1 MITKKPML
9 AVDYEDVKNIQFPI
23 YASPKL
29 DGVRGLI
36 DEYSE
41 PDRVRSRTLKLIPNI
56 QVQNLLK
63 DVPVGFDGELI
74 AGDPTAKDAYRKTVS
89 MVMSDDKDTSGLAFH
104 VFDIQTSGP
113 FTSRLIQLQ
122 TYFYDHLTNRSPQLL
137 HRERANLVIVPQT
150 LVYSVEGLLA
160 LEEQYLNTGY
170 EGLILRTPHSPYKH
184 GRSTLKEGYLL
195 KMKRFA
201 DDEAIIEGVT
211 ELMHND
217 NDAKTN
223 ELGHTSR
230 SHKKAGMRS
239 SGTMGTL
246 VVKDTKTGIRFEIGT
261 GFDAEERR
269 NFMPDTL
276 NVIGETD
283 GDKKPIYKTELA
295 GRMVK
300 YRHFL
305 VGAKDKPR
313 HPSFQGFR
321 TLLDI

>member
-9 AVDYEDVKNIQFPI
+9 AVDYEDVKNIQFPV

-41 PDRVRSRTLKLIPNI
+41 PARVRSRTLKLIPNI
-56 QVQNLLK
+56 RVQNLLK

-89 MVMSDDKDTSGLAFH
+89 MVMSDDKDISGLALH
-104 VFDIQTSGP
+104 VFDIQADGP
-113 FTSRLIQLQ
+113 YTKRLIQLQ
-122 TYFYDHLTNRSPQLL
+122 AYFYDHFGAEL
-137 HRERANLVIVPQT
+137 AFVPQT
-150 LVYSVEGLLA
+150 LVYNVDDLLA
-160 LEEQYLNTGY
+160 LEEENLTLGY
-170 EGLILRTPHSPYKH
+170 EGLILRAPNSPYKH

-201 DDEAIIEGVT
+201 DGEAFIEGVT

-217 NDAKTN
+217 NEAKTN

-230 SHKKAGMRS
+230 GHQKAGMRP
-239 SGTMGTL
+239 SGTMGTM
-246 VVKDTKTGIRFEIGT
+246 VVKDIKTDIRFEIGT
-261 GFDAEERR
+261 GFDADERAS
-269 NFMPDTL
+269 FMPAAENLTI
-276 NVIGETD
+276 IGETE
-283 GDKKPIYKTELA
+283 GDKKPIYATEHA
-295 GRMVK
+295 GRLVK

-321 TLLDI
+321 APLDIDPFVS

>member
-1 MITKKPML
+1 MNVKKPML
-9 AVDYEDVKNIQFPI
+9 AVDYEDVKNIQFPV

-36 DEYSE
+36 DEGSE
-41 PDRVRSRTLKLIPNI
+41 LARVRSRALKLIPNVK
-56 QVQNLLK
+56 VQDLLSL
-63 DVPVGFDGELI
+63 VPAGFDGELI

-89 MVMSDDKDTSGLAFH
+89 MVMSDDKPVDGLAFH
-104 VFDIQTSGP
+104 VFDIQADGP
-113 FTSRLIQLQ
+113 YTKRLVQLQ
-122 TYFYDHLTNRSPQLL
+122 SYFYDHFGAHLTF
-137 HRERANLVIVPQT
+137 VPQT
-150 LVYSVEGLLA
+150 LVYNIADLLA
-160 LEEQYLNTGY
+160 LEEEYLTLGY
-170 EGLILRTPHSPYKH
+170 EGLILRTPNSPYKH
-184 GRSTLKEGYLL
+184 GRSTLKDGYLL

-201 DDEAIIEGVT
+201 DGEATILGVT

-230 SHKKAGMRS
+230 SHQKAGMRP

-246 VVKDTKTGIRFEIGT
+246 VVKDNVTGINFEIGT
-261 GFDAEERR
+261 GFDAIERKR
-269 NFMPDTL
+269 FMPEVLTI
-276 NVIGETD
+276 IGETE
-283 GDKKPIYKTELA
+283 GDKKPIYQTSLEGA
-295 GRMVK
+295 MVK

-321 TLLDI
+321 APFDI